1 MAQVNVKK
9 VKEQCAVMND
19 AWVEG
24 APTVDFNGISQA
36 TFLADIDAAAAAD
49 GEIGDLEAE
58 LKMKREVRDDL
69 YVALNDKRSKVGLGV
84 AGSAAYGND
93 SPLYGAMGFVRK
105 SDRASGLTRKT
116 KPPTGTTKP

>member
-19 AWVEG
+19 AWFEG
-24 APTVDFNGISQA
+24 APAVDFNGITQA
-36 TFLADIDAAAAAD
+36 QFLADITAAAAD
-49 GEIGDLEAE
+49 DAEIGDLEAE
-58 LKMKREVRDDL
+58 LKMKREVRDDK
-69 YVALNDKRSKVGLGV
+69 YIALNDKRSKVGLGV

-116 KPPTGTTKP
+116 KP

>member
-1 MAQVNVKK
+1 MARVDIKDVRQKCN
-9 VKEQCAVMND
+9 VMND
-19 AWVEG
+19 AWFEG
-24 APTVDFNGISQA
+24 AKAVEFNGITQA

-69 YVALNDKRSKVGLGV
+69 YLSLNDKRSKVGLGV

-105 SDRASGLTRKT
+105 SEKKSGLTRKT
-116 KPPTGTTKP
+116 KP

>member
-1 MAQVNVKK
+1 
-9 VKEQCAVMND
+9 MND

-24 APTVDFNGISQA
+24 APAVEFNGITQA
-36 TFLADIDAAAAAD
+36 AFLADITSCAAD
-49 GEIGDLEAE
+49 DATIADLEAE
-58 LKMKREVRDDL
+58 LKMKREVRDDK
-69 YVALNDKRSKVGLGV
+69 YIALNDKRSKVGLGV

-116 KPPTGTTKP
+116 KRPLT